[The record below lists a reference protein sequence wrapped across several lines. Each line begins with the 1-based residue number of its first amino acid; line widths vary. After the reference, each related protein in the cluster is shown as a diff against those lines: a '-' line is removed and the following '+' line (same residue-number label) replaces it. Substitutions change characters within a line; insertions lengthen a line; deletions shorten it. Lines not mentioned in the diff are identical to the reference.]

1 MLTIQERIKDLR
13 VENGLTLE
21 QLAAE
26 TGLSSSALG
35 NYETNE
41 YKDISHFAIIKLA
54 KYYGVTTDYLL
65 GFSETKKHSKADIN
79 SLHLSDELIDILQQG
94 RIDIPLFCEI
104 ATHKGIPKL
113 LADIQLYT
121 NRFASKAIDFL
132 NSFVNAGREQILQKS
147 KPLQSDHF
155 LDVLKEVQIDEG
167 NYFAKRIHDDMDTI
181 VKDIRE
187 AHKNRSE
194 SALDDPNYD
203 PVGLMTETLDELQ
216 NFKGSQLEKAVFIF
230 CKSNGIIY
238 SKLTDEE
245 KLWLTRIIKKSKTAK
260 STVSQR
266 GKK

>member
-1 MLTIQERIKDLR
+1 MLNIHQYSEELPAQFK
-13 VENGLTLE
+13 VKAE
-21 QLAAE
+21 QIRRALGEEAAIE
-26 TGLSSSALG
+26 HVGSSAVG
-35 NYETNE
+35 IGGKN
-41 YKDISHFAIIKLA
+41 I
-54 KYYGVTTDYLL
+54 
-65 GFSETKKHSKADIN
+65 
-79 SLHLSDELIDILQQG
+79 IDILVG
-94 RIDIPLFCEI
+94 
-104 ATHKGIPKL
+104 
-113 LADIQLYT
+113 
-121 NRFASKAIDFL
+121 
-132 NSFVNAGREQILQKS
+132 
-147 KPLQSDHF
+147 
-155 LDVLKEVQIDEG
+155 
-167 NYFAKRIHDDMDTI
+167 
-181 VKDIRE
+181 VKNIRE